1 MSDDQHRIPIWFFIG
16 VTLFVMG
23 LLITGFGLFAFATGV
38 VGTTTLANLHPELW
52 WGGLLVVIGGWYTW
66 RFRPF
71 WR

>member
-23 LLITGFGLFAFATGV
+23 LLITGFGLFDFVTGV